1 MGNELQIR
9 NMTRAEVDEL
19 VEWAAREGWN
29 PGLHD
34 ADIFWQTDPDAYV
47 AAELDGEQIGGGA
60 ITSYDG
66 KFGFMGFFIVKPEY
80 RGRGFGNTLWHVR
93 KERLL
98 NRLEPG
104 AAIGMDGVF
113 NMQAYYAK
121 GGFEFSHRDIRF
133 QSTGAPS
140 KPDAS
145 SIVSLQDVLFDDVL
159 AYDSSCFPTPRP
171 KFLKAWITQAD
182 SLALG
187 ALRDGRLTGFGVIRR
202 CREGCKIGP
211 LFADDATFAENLY
224 TALAAFAP
232 GEPVFLDTPENNAA
246 ATALAKKFAM
256 QEVFGCAR
264 MYLGPT
270 PSVATDRIFGI
281 TTFELG

>member
-1 MGNELQIR
+1 
-9 NMTRAEVDEL
+9 
-19 VEWAAREGWN
+19 
-29 PGLHD
+29 
-34 ADIFWQTDPDAYV
+34 
-47 AAELDGEQIGGGA
+47 
-60 ITSYDG
+60 
-66 KFGFMGFFIVKPEY
+66 
-80 RGRGFGNTLWHVR
+80 
-93 KERLL
+93 
-98 NRLEPG
+98 
-104 AAIGMDGVF
+104 MDGVF
-113 NMQAYYAK
+113 DMQAYYAK

-133 QSTGAPS
+133 QSTGLPS
-140 KPDAS
+140 KPDA
-145 SIVSLQDVLFDDVL
+145 SIVSLQDVSFDAVL

-171 KFLKAWITQAD
+171 RFLKAWITQAD
-182 SLALG
+182 SLAFG
-187 ALRDGRLTGFGVIRR
+187 ALKDGRLAGFGVIRR

-264 MYLGPT
+264 MYLGPAPT
-270 PSVATDRIFGI
+270 VATDRIFGV